1 MNIRNQETTI
11 GAIVAELPK
20 ASEIFGKYGID
31 FCCGGH
37 RRLTEVMGQQGLDHE
52 KIYQELQTLKEDRES
67 SYAGSKF
74 AEMSVEA
81 LTDYIEDTHHSYLRE
96 ALPDIADLLSTIL
109 RVHGM
114 NHKELFEVYKIFG
127 TLKTDLEQHL
137 LKEEAM
143 LFPTM
148 EEGTGK
154 EAEIKELA
162 TEIIREHEGAGALL
176 ERLRAITK
184 DYQVP
189 ADACGTFA
197 KTYAMLEELEKDLH
211 QHIHLENN
219 ILLKEY
225 DFRSAKIA

>member
-1 MNIRNQETTI
+1 MNLRNQETTI

-20 ASEIFGKYGID
+20 ASEVFSKFGID

-37 RRLTEVMGQQGLDHE
+37 RRLTEVMEQQGLESE
-52 KIYQELQTLKEDRES
+52 KVYQELQTLKEGREL
-67 SYAGSKF
+67 SYAGSQF
-74 AEMSVEA
+74 TEMSVEA

-96 ALPDIADLLSTIL
+96 ALPNIADLLSTIL

-148 EEGTGK
+148 EDGSGK
-154 EAEIKELA
+154 EVQIKELA
-162 TEIIREHEGAGALL
+162 TEIIQEHESAGALL

-197 KTYAMLEELEKDLH
+197 KAYAMLEEMEKDLH

-219 ILLKEY
+219 ILLKDY
-225 DFRSAKIA
+225 DYRSAKIA

>member
-20 ASEIFGKYGID
+20 ANEIFSKYGID

-37 RRLTEVMGQQGLDHE
+37 RRLIEVMGQQGLDSE
-52 KIYQELQTLKEDRES
+52 KIYQELQILKEDRES
-67 SYAGSKF
+67 SYAGSQF

-96 ALPDIADLLSTIL
+96 ALPEIADLLTTLL
-109 RVHGM
+109 RVHGI
-114 NHKELFEVYKIFG
+114 NHKELFEAYKVFG

-189 ADACGTFA
+189 ADACGTFVR
-197 KTYAMLEELEKDLH
+197 TYAMLEELEKDLH

>member
-11 GAIVAELPK
+11 GAVVAELPK
-20 ASEIFGKYGID
+20 ASELFSKVGID

-37 RRLTEVMGQQGLDHE
+37 RRLVEVIQQQGLDRE
-52 KIYQELQTLKEDRES
+52 MIYQELQTLKENREQ
-67 SYAGSKF
+67 SYTGSQF

-81 LTDYIEDTHHSYLRE
+81 LTDYIEDTHHRYLRE
-96 ALPDIADLLSTIL
+96 ALPDIADLLGTIL

-114 NHKELFEVYKIFG
+114 NHKELFELYKVFG
-127 TLKTDLEQHL
+127 TLKSDLEQHL

-148 EEGTGK
+148 EEGAGK
-154 EAEIKELA
+154 EEQIRELA
-162 TEIIREHEGAGALL
+162 NEIIQEHEGAGALL
-176 ERLRAITK
+176 EKLRALTK

-189 ADACGTFA
+189 ADTCGTFA

-225 DFRSAKIA
+225 DNRSAKIA

>member
-37 RRLTEVMGQQGLDHE
+37 RRLTEVMGQQGLDQE